1 MTEKSIKKIGLGTA
15 ILVASGSVLAEGGGL
30 AESAT
35 GAISGGKA
43 DLTTVGGA
51 LVAAFAGLWVIKR
64 IIALI
69 R

>member
-1 MTEKSIKKIGLGTA
+1 M
-15 ILVASGSVLAEGGGL
+15 LVFTSFAHAEGGIAGE
-30 AESAT
+30 AKS
-35 GAISGGKA
+35 AISGSSA

-51 LVAAFAGLWVIKR
+51 IIVVVAGVWVIKR

>member
-1 MTEKSIKKIGLGTA
+1 MKKILLQTIA
-15 ILVASGSVLAEGGGL
+15 LLMLVFTSFAHAEGGIAGE
-30 AESAT
+30 AKS
-35 GAISGGKA
+35 AISGSSA

-51 LVAAFAGLWVIKR
+51 IIVVVAGIWVIKR